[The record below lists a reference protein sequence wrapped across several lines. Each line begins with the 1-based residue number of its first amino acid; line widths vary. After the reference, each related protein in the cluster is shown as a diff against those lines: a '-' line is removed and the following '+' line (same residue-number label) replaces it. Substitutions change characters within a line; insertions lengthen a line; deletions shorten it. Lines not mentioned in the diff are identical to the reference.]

1 MTPIVKEL
9 SALILQHAWQTA
21 FATAIDD
28 VKRHR
33 VAALAHINSL
43 SDYLQ
48 FIDEMV
54 RWAPRESGDSRM
66 VHDKLVEFYFFLDQ
80 PSLLALQS
88 PVQPTEPTEPTQL
101 NERHGSR
108 AELLPLSPL
117 SPLLPLSPLSRWIV
131 EYAKAWGEY
140 LDTDASA
147 VHIFSFHSNPAFRW
161 HDYMPPPSGYKTF
174 NQFFARHVKP
184 GYRPVAQPHSH
195 SVVVAPADAVFL
207 GQWPICA
214 ESTIHVKGLRWTIAQ
229 LLDGSPYA
237 DRFANGVFTHSGL
250 RTFDYHR
257 WHAPVEGCVLEARV
271 IQGQAYLEVNTVEKD
286 GIVSLTAVEGTGYQF
301 VQMRG
306 LVVLDSPVGLVAC
319 LPVGMAQ
326 VSSVVIT
333 AEVGKLI
340 RKGEEMGYF
349 QFGGS
354 DFVMLFEASARV
366 EFSCEMEAH
375 SLQGSAVGVCMGGV
389 SGQPVRP
396 TRIQGEVL

>member
-9 SALILQHAWQTA
+9 HALILQHGWQTA
-21 FATAIDD
+21 FASAIDD

-33 VAALAHINSL
+33 VAALIHIDML
-43 SDYLQ
+43 GDYLQ

-54 RWAPRESGDSRM
+54 RWAPRENGDSRM

-80 PSLLALQS
+80 PSLVALQS
-88 PVQPTEPTEPTQL
+88 PIQPRPADQSGRVQPD
-101 NERHGSR
+101 
-108 AELLPLSPL
+108 
-117 SPLLPLSPLSRWIV
+117 LSPLSRWIV
-131 EYAKAWGEY
+131 DYAKAWGDY
-140 LDTDASA
+140 LDTAESA
-147 VHIFSFHSNPAFRW
+147 VHVFSFHTNPAFRW

-195 SVVVAPADAVFL
+195 NVVVAPADAVFL

-214 ESTIHVKGLRWTIAQ
+214 ESTIHVKGLRWTIAE

-237 DRFANGVFTHSGL
+237 HRFANGVFTHSGL

-257 WHAPVEGCVLEARV
+257 WHAPVEGTVLEARV
-271 IQGQAYLEVNTVEKD
+271 IKGQAYLDVNTVEKD
-286 GIVSLTAVEGTGYQF
+286 GVVGLTAVEGTGYQF

-333 AEVGKLI
+333 AEVGRPI

-366 EFSCEMEAH
+366 EFSCDMEAH
-375 SLQGSAVGVCMGGV
+375 SLQGSEVGRCLGATGTGPLLTLPPSV
-389 SGQPVRP
+389 
-396 TRIQGEVL
+396 